1 MAGGDELRSEPGEID
16 LLDKL
21 ATVLGVLGLEG
32 VRGELYILQ
41 IDQLMIEMKIIGSL
55 VLIKIMMGWLLNKR

>member
-55 VLIKIMMGWLLNKR
+55 VLIKIMMGLLNKR

>member
-55 VLIKIMMGWLLNKR
+55 VLIKIMMG

>member
-1 MAGGDELRSEPGEID
+1 MAGGKLRSEPGEID